1 MGLGANGSTGPT
13 QPSFPN
19 ADSDCAAI
27 LEVLVSFHTQWFSV
41 GEEGS
46 WQEKGVRR
54 EDIPGSLC
62 F

>member
-27 LEVLVSFHTQWFSV
+27 LISFHTQWFSV

-46 WQEKGVRR
+46 WQEKGARR
-54 EDIPGSLC
+54 EDIPGSFC